1 MLMFPSKLPALLAAL
16 ALTGPAAVQAQ
27 AGPGAAPARQP
38 GTSAPQ
44 WQGALARGEILEIDR
59 KESRVLVRHGP
70 IPNLG
75 MDPMTMEFWVP
86 DAKLL
91 ASLQPGDKMRFAAG
105 RQDGEFVITRAQVIQ
120 RRGTRR

>member
-1 MLMFPSKLPALLAAL
+1 MFPSKLPALLAAL
-16 ALTGPAAVQAQ
+16 ALAGPAAVHAQ
-27 AGPGAAPARQP
+27 AGPGAAPDASAGRIDTAAGKAR
-38 GTSAPQ
+38 
-44 WQGALARGEILEIDR
+44 WLAVKFSKSTAR
-59 KESRVLVRHGP
+59 KAGCWCGMGP

-120 RRGTRR
+120 RRGARR